1 MIQIGD
7 KLPNG
12 ATVLDLGYRRNHVG
26 EKKNYVLCFTSSSA
40 VTPFVSWFVDINDPS
55 STSIGH
61 YSKTL
66 EECFSDFKERLGK
79 LNVIERFAEL

>member
-1 MIQIGD
+1 MIQVGD

-12 ATVLDLGYRRNHVG
+12 ATVLDIGYRCNHVG
-26 EKKNYVLCFTSSSA
+26 EKKHYVLCFTCSGA
-40 VTPFVSWFVDINDPS
+40 VTPFVSWFVNINDPS

-66 EECFSDFKERLGK
+66 EECFSDFKKRLG
-79 LNVIERFAEL
+79 EL